1 MRRNK
6 TESTDE
12 TAAGQHEQ
20 SPYLDTPEAAVFV
33 HCSDSYLE
41 KLRVTGGGP
50 SYLQPLAGG
59 KVLYTRPDLIDWVER
74 GRRRSTNEDPA
85 SRPNCRGKGRAP
97 RRPRRP
103 RNK

>member
-6 TESTDE
+6 NESTDE

-20 SPYLDTPEAAVFV
+20 SPYLDTPEAAAFV
-33 HCSDSYLE
+33 HSSKSYLD

-50 SYLQPLAGG
+50 SYLKLSGG
-59 KVLYTRPDLIDWVER
+59 KVLYTRPDLIDWAER

-85 SRPNCRGKGRAP
+85 SRLNRKGNGHAP

-103 RNK
+103 TNK